1 MKGLKL
7 LCSEDEQSRTC
18 WMAAF
23 RLFKVSPSWRAL
35 GGTGRHWSDAEEK
48 LVGHSGML
56 EGCWWG
62 AGGQWVRLGDAEVY
76 WEALGRQRG
85 VFTPPL
91 PPGTPPVWH
100 AALPQ
105 LPASAG
111 TPEPAPL
118 DHPNTTGECPP
129 PPPGAAPIHGVPPTP
144 LSSLSLSPQQS
155 VSDSA
160 LVAMDFSGC
169 TGRVIENPSEVLTAV
184 LEEAQAWRVSGGAR
198 AGSGTPPQRALT
210 LLFSLHGQ
218 KKTTHRYSLP
228 AACQSSPLSAG
239 EQRP

>member
-1 MKGLKL
+1 M
-7 LCSEDEQSRTC
+7 
-18 WMAAF
+18 
-23 RLFKVSPSWRAL
+23 
-35 GGTGRHWSDAEEK
+35 
-48 LVGHSGML
+48 
-56 EGCWWG
+56 
-62 AGGQWVRLGDAEVY
+62 RLGDAEVY

-198 AGSGTPPQRALT
+198 AGSGTPLSVRSLCYSPCMARRRQRTGTACLPPARAPRSV
-210 LLFSLHGQ
+210 LVSSAHRAGAQEHGQ
-218 KKTTHRYSLP
+218 PQLGGPCPEWVGVPS
-228 AACQSSPLSAG
+228 
-239 EQRP
+239 

>member
-1 MKGLKL
+1 
-7 LCSEDEQSRTC
+7 
-18 WMAAF
+18 
-23 RLFKVSPSWRAL
+23 
-35 GGTGRHWSDAEEK
+35 
-48 LVGHSGML
+48 ML
-56 EGCWWG
+56 ERCWWG
-62 AGGQWVRLGDAEVY
+62 TGGQWVRLGDAEVY

-198 AGSGTPPQRALT
+198 AGSGTPPRRVLT